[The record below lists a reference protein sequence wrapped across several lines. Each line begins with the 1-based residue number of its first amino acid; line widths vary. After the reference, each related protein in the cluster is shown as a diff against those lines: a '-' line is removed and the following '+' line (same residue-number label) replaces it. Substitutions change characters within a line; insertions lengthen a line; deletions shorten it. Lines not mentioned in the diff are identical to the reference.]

1 MRLMAVNPVA
11 EALGLAPELAP
22 DLALADARARVPD
35 LAVHDHDPPADANWL
50 DRLARDCVRYTPM
63 VAADPPAGLLL
74 DITGCAHLFGGE
86 EALARTVTARFEK
99 LGMTVRPARGSTA
112 RAAHALARH
121 GGGEGIDEG
130 AAIRRLPVAAL
141 ELDPESD
148 LGLRRAGL
156 KTVGAVADR
165 PRAAIAARFGAAAV
179 LALERL
185 LGEADSPLD
194 PEYRQPPIRVV
205 RRFAEPVANSEY
217 ALAVLAELLAEAIT
231 ELAKRDRGGRRFAA
245 LFHRTDGRTRTLRV
259 ETGLPTRDLAA
270 IRRLFDERIE
280 TLTDPLDPGFG
291 FDCVELAVPVTEPL
305 APSQPGLEG
314 GTGKGREAQD
324 GAVAELLDRL
334 STRFGRDRLHRFHP
348 GYTHIPEQ
356 GQIAMPAVEAAV
368 PMAWPAPE
376 PGEPPARPLQLFDPP
391 EPISV
396 IAEVPDG
403 PPYRFRWRRKLRE
416 VTRYEGPERI
426 ASEWWHGSRD
436 PLGRTRLTRDYYRI
450 EDVAGRRYWI
460 FRHGLFGRE
469 KADPRWYLHGLFA

>member
-11 EALGLAPELAP
+11 EALGLAP

-35 LAVHDHDPPADANWL
+35 LAVHDHDPLADAYWL

-63 VAADPPAGLLL
+63 VAADPPGGLLL

-86 EALARTVTARFEK
+86 EALARTAAARLEAI
-99 LGMTVRPARGSTA
+99 GMTVRSARGSTA
-112 RAAHALARH
+112 QSAHALARH
-121 GGGEGIDEG
+121 GSGDGAGEA

-165 PRAAIAARFGAAAV
+165 PRAAIAARFGAVAV

-185 LGEADSPLD
+185 LGEAESPLD
-194 PEYRQPPIRVV
+194 PEYREPRIRVA
-205 RRFAEPVANSEY
+205 RRFAEPVANSDY
-217 ALAVLAELLAEAIT
+217 ALAVLEELIAEAI
-231 ELAKRDRGGRRFAA
+231 EALARRDRGGRRFTA
-245 LFHRTDGRTRTLRV
+245 LFHRTDGRTRALRV

-270 IRRLFDERIE
+270 IRRLFDERIGA
-280 TLTDPLDPGFG
+280 LADPLDPGFG

-305 APSQPGLEG
+305 APRQPGLEG
-314 GTGKGREAQD
+314 GTGREARD

-334 STRFGRDRLHRFHP
+334 STRFGRDRLHRFRP
-348 GYTHIPEQ
+348 GDTHIPER
-356 GQIAMPAVEAAV
+356 GQIAVPALEAAAS
-368 PMAWPAPE
+368 MSWPVPE
-376 PGEPPARPLQLFDPP
+376 PGEPPLRPLQLFDPP

-403 PPYRFRWRRKLRE
+403 PPHRFRWRGKLRE
-416 VTRYEGPERI
+416 VVRYEGPERI

-450 EDVAGRRYWI
+450 EDAAGRRYWV